1 MPASSTNV
9 QRSPSIKRRGRD
21 LVRKFAD
28 SVTGFFSSVRINS
41 TNTGLYERLLIKDG
55 DVVIS
60 WANKEFV
67 VGDTHGT
74 AGDFNN
80 TGAMIIGQA
89 FNTGADLADGNVAML
104 LRGMANNDAGT
115 PENTTYVDMYF
126 VAQDITD
133 GAEQGAWYLVNQHNG
148 SDSFII
154 QAIGNK
160 VGIGKAPVANFHTT
174 GSTVLGA
181 DSSAIAD
188 GDMGNG
194 EVNISTSG
202 TTLTFKV
209 KDASGTVRTGTV
221 TLS

>member
-1 MPASSTNV
+1 MPLKDNTK
-9 QRSPSIKRRGRD
+9 KRFD
-21 LVRKFAD
+21 LVKQGLSSAKTAAYEGA
-28 SVTGFFSSVRINS
+28 SNFFNRLRINS
-41 TNTGLYERLLIKDG
+41 TNTGLYERLLINDG
-55 DVVIS
+55 DVVGH
-60 WANKEFV
+60 WVNKEFV
-67 VGDTHGT
+67 AGDTHGT

-80 TGAMIIGQA
+80 TGFMIIGQA
-89 FNTGADLADGNVAML
+89 FNTSPDLANGNVAML
-104 LRGMANNDAGT
+104 LRAMANNDAGT
-115 PENTTYVDMYF
+115 PENTTYVDQYF

-133 GAEQGAWYLVNQHNG
+133 GSEQGAWFLVNQHNG

-154 QAIGNK
+154 QAIGNA